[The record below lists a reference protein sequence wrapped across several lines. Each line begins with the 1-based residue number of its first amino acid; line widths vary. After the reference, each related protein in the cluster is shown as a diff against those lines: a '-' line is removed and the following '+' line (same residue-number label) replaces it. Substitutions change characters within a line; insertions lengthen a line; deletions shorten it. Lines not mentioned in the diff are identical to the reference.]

1 MLSPPTAPNGENRK
15 VTSSYG
21 ARAHVEWL
29 LSLDVLWHRVYEL
42 GEEGRTTRRNGRL
55 AWREAG
61 DGPVIEIGDPKRYR
75 REWLAA
81 QRSLA
86 AVFPESQRGIVPALV
101 RNPRAEIVVPAGP
114 TIRDAKRVRRLQ
126 AECLRRLERLAS
138 RDVRA
143 QDNERKALAAALTAI
158 DPGRRPLTVLDD
170 GEFLASPAPGDLVNV
185 HATWAGDGIFRAVA
199 SARGVPPL
207 GTFATIA
214 DTTMYVELPPVR
226 GNGRGPRRN
235 DPLIQLD

>member
-1 MLSPPTAPNGENRK
+1 MCCGTGCTSSARRDAQRGATGVWRGVRPATAP
-15 VTSSYG
+15 
-21 ARAHVEWL
+21 
-29 LSLDVLWHRVYEL
+29 
-42 GEEGRTTRRNGRL
+42 
-55 AWREAG
+55 
-61 DGPVIEIGDPKRYR
+61 VIQIGDPKRYR

-86 AVFPESQRGIVPALV
+86 AVFPEIAARH
-101 RNPRAEIVVPAGP
+101 RARTRPQPAGRDRGSRRP
-114 TIRDAKRVRRLQ
+114 DHPGREARRALAGRGVDAVSSASPPGTIRV
-126 AECLRRLERLAS
+126 
-138 RDVRA
+138 

-185 HATWAGDGIFRAVA
+185 HETWAGDGIFRAVA
-199 SARGVPPL
+199 SARGVPPP